1 MTAVSLI
8 KHETTLGAAI
18 ATSNLE
24 VLNALTHP
32 SFTYLGMHPGG
43 VSAWTRSEW
52 VNVVCGLNTISFVHN
67 TPNVVLVGTTA
78 VVTVDATWLGQ
89 ISGAPRQQRV
99 LMSDTWLKVTVDGS
113 FSVDTH
119 RRLRKPSARPATERR
134 SISERSSGG
143 SSSVGGPRSE
153 LVESDGH
160 PVGLDVARHNAFLGG
175 WRDAAIISLSPA

>member
-99 LMSDTWLKVTVDGS
+99 LMSDTWLKVNGRWKLLRRHASTFEEAVSTARDG
-113 FSVDTH
+113 
-119 RRLRKPSARPATERR
+119 
-134 SISERSSGG
+134 
-143 SSSVGGPRSE
+143 
-153 LVESDGH
+153 
-160 PVGLDVARHNAFLGG
+160 
-175 WRDAAIISLSPA
+175 AAVYL